1 MTAPLRRLIRTWRA
15 RPREA
20 GMASAGL
27 TLVLAAIVVT
37 AVPRPSNPWPTA
49 EARVTTFRDSLVES
63 GTVTAAQLMIYASRI
78 TGGPAKI
85 VELAPEGSAVTRG
98 DLLVRFDVTPFAQ
111 EHAREAATL
120 RQAEAELAR
129 AIEERR
135 LERLQ
140 AEADLHQAR
149 EQVGYASSALAD
161 EADGS
166 GRVALVEA
174 EIAAAEAAREVERAR
189 RTHEDLVP
197 MLAEGFITQMELE
210 RAAQAWK
217 RAEELSRLATVRLE
231 ALQRFGRPAALDRAR
246 ADVRAAE
253 ESATR
258 QGQAVS
264 ARLADREA
272 AVRLAEAQVE
282 ETRARVRILEER
294 MAATV
299 LRADSPGLV
308 VYRDLFFGS
317 DRRKPQVG
325 DEVWSNQPLIALPDS
340 TRLVVETRVRE
351 VDLHKVS
358 ASQAVHVSVEAYPDL
373 RLPATVSLVGALA
386 QDDPGRAGTKFFPV
400 TVALDRSDPR
410 LRTGMTA
417 RVEIEVASLPSAIVV
432 PRQAVFDRDGTRVCF
447 VLEGGRP
454 ARRVVRVVAANG
466 LEAAIEGVA
475 AGEVVVLADPE
486 AGS

>member
-1 MTAPLRRLIRTWRA
+1 MTTPLRQMLDTWRA

-27 TLVLAAIVVT
+27 TLVLAAVVVT
-37 AVPRPSNPWPTA
+37 AVPRPSDPWPTA
-49 EARVTTFRDSLVES
+49 EARATAFRDALVES
-63 GTVTAAQLMIYASRI
+63 GTVTAARLMIYSSRI

-85 VELAPEGSAVTRG
+85 VELAPEGAEVARG
-98 DLLVRFDVTPFAQ
+98 DVLVRFDVTPFAQ
-111 EHAREAATL
+111 EHAREAAAL
-120 RQAEAELAR
+120 RQAEAELTR
-129 AIEERR
+129 AIEEHR

-140 AEADLHQAR
+140 AETDLHQAR

-166 GRVALVEA
+166 GRVALLEA
-174 EIAAAEAAREVERAR
+174 EIAAAEAAREVDRTR
-189 RTHEDLVP
+189 RTHEDLRP
-197 MLAEGFITQMELE
+197 MLAEGFITQMELD

-217 RAEELSRLATVRLE
+217 RAEELARLATLRLE
-231 ALQRFGRPAALDRAR
+231 ALQRFGRPAALGRAR
-246 ADVRAAE
+246 ADVRTAE

-258 QGQAVS
+258 QGQAVT

-272 AVRLAEAQVE
+272 AVRLAQARVD
-282 ETRARVRILEER
+282 ETRARVRILDDR

-299 LRADSPGLV
+299 LTADSPGLV

-340 TRLVVETRVRE
+340 TQLVVETRVRE

-400 TVALDRSDPR
+400 TITLDRADAR

-432 PRQAVFDRDGTRVCF
+432 PRQAVFDRDGTPVCF
-447 VLEGGRP
+447 VLQGRRP
-454 ARRVVRVVAANG
+454 IRRAVRVVAANG
-466 LEAAIEGVA
+466 LEAAVEGLA
-475 AGEVVVLADPE
+475 AGDVVLLADPE
-486 AGS
+486 AVP